1 MIVKLS
7 YLEMPL
13 DKAGALKD
21 NMYITAMPL
30 YKEISM
36 EFSAL
41 ARFVASDARQISPFT
56 YTGGKKIT
64 EQWNNDKQDLII
76 MDFDDGYSIAECQQR
91 FKAYQY
97 LIYTTKS
104 HQVEKKGLT
113 CDRYRL
119 ILIGKNI
126 PRGDEYFDVMR
137 EVESS
142 FDIDKQVNNKTGA
155 FLCNGNC
162 EIYENDGKKFDMNFY
177 KILRS
182 LNSSILTSKQQQHQQ
197 PPSNMYQHDNFYNMP
212 SAQVRQHPMQSA
224 NRHGQKQY
232 PRININEV
240 KALLTQE
247 IVADIVRS
255 LGFNVDRK
263 FKFKMR
269 PDEKTASASIAPA
282 TKDLTI
288 KDFGGDF
295 NGDVFQF
302 VEQQKGLKFYEAL
315 EYVADF
321 VGIKKGF

>member
-1 MIVKLS
+1 
-7 YLEMPL
+7 MPL
-13 DKAGALKD
+13 DKTGALKD

-36 EFSAL
+36 EFNAL
-41 ARFVASDARQISPFT
+41 ARFVSSDVRQISPFT
-56 YTGGKKIT
+56 YTEGKKIT
-64 EQWNNDKQDLII
+64 DQWSNDKQDLII

-126 PRGDEYFDVMR
+126 PRGDEYFEVIK

-155 FLCNGNC
+155 FLCNKNC
-162 EIYENDGKKFDMNFY
+162 EIYENEGKQFDMNFY

-182 LNSSILTSKQQQHQQ
+182 LNNSIQTSRQQQP
-197 PPSNMYQHDNFYNMP
+197 PPSNMYQHDNYYNIP
-212 SAQVRQHPMQSA
+212 VVQTRQQPVRPV
-224 NRHGQKQY
+224 NRNGQKQY
-232 PRININEV
+232 PRIDINEV
-240 KALLTQE
+240 KARLTQE
-247 IVADIVRS
+247 IVADVVKS
-255 LGFNVDRK
+255 LGFDVDRK

-269 PDEKTASASIAPA
+269 PDEKTASASIAPV
-282 TKDLTI
+282 TKELTI

-302 VEQQKGLKFYEAL
+302 VEQQKGIKFYEAL

-321 VGIKKGF
+321 VGIKKSS